1 MNQQNNQNQK
11 MKTTAALS
19 NETLENF
26 KNWVNGWDERIQT
39 HDDRETEQIIKEKL
53 MFGFA
58 TIEKLLSESD
68 QKVMSKA
75 RGNLIPGSNEA
86 NEKEVMAMLENQ
98 KKSWYKNL
106 QKVSC
111 ICTEV
116 RSTISDIYELK
127 NRRTTETFKL
137 RAENAKL
144 RAELSKLREK

>member
-11 MKTTAALS
+11 MKTTTVLS
-19 NETLENF
+19 KETIDAF

-58 TIEKLLSESD
+58 TIERLLSESD

-98 KKSWYKNL
+98 KKPWYKNL

-137 RAENAKL
+137 RAENAQL